1 MPGGNLD
8 KALSSSLRAARSAY
22 SSLYF
27 SMLMLTELFLLLG
40 NLAIVFV
47 LRLAFDVDEVN

>member
-1 MPGGNLD
+1 
-8 KALSSSLRAARSAY
+8 LRAARSAY